1 MVKVTRLNGQEVYIN
16 ADLILFLEKSP
27 DTVLTLENGKKIMV
41 KNPSPRWWTA
51 SWSSRRGACRFS
63 PLNSQGIDEG
73 LPWDGRRSLAVLRGF
88 SPRFIGETKGCFI
101 PDGTI

>member
-41 KNPSPRWWTA
+41 QEPIPELVDRIVEFKKRCMPILAPPSTD
-51 SWSSRRGACRFS
+51 SG
-63 PLNSQGIDEG
+63 Q
-73 LPWDGRRSLAVLRGF
+73 
-88 SPRFIGETKGCFI
+88 
-101 PDGTI
+101 